1 MSLQSLG
8 VAGQLVPLGEG
19 HDPLVYDPLVPG
31 DHWTAPVHRRI
42 VLTSAIMLFNVVVK
56 FVSKYPG
63 AISEESIPEAS
74 SALGRPESDLNGLR
88 F

>member
-1 MSLQSLG
+1 MPLQSLG

-42 VLTSAIMLFNVVVK
+42 VLMSVVYK
-56 FVSKYPG
+56 
-63 AISEESIPEAS
+63 
-74 SALGRPESDLNGLR
+74 
-88 F
+88 

>member
-42 VLTSAIMLFNVVVK
+42 VLMSVVYKYLVNVN
-56 FVSKYPG
+56 FLSKYPG
-63 AISEESIPEAS
+63 AVSEESIPEAS
-74 SALGRPESDLNGLR
+74 SALGWPESDLKD
-88 F
+88 